1 MNEDKMD
8 IIIANQREIIAL
20 LRARQAEAAP
30 EDFYAAEIR
39 RMRQEGASI
48 EEITAFL
55 VAHGK
60 IKPKRQYKRRKETR
74 A

>member
-1 MNEDKMD
+1 MSEDKMD

-20 LRARQAEAAP
+20 LRARTPEAAP

-39 RMRQEGASI
+39 RMRQAGASI
-48 EEITAFL
+48 EEITDFL

-60 IKPKRQYKRRKETR
+60 IKPKRQYRRKETR